1 MFNYYLVYNGKC
13 FILTRNILFV
23 LKKQDKGMP
32 ITVVYIGQ
40 FGTNKT
46 VKQPNYDP
54 AIGIYV
60 EKYDKKMVL
69 ITKKELKAIESV
81 YKK

>member
-32 ITVVYIGQ
+32 ITVIFIGQ
-40 FGTNKT
+40 YGTNPT
-46 VKQPNYDP
+46 VRQPNFDEE
-54 AIGIYV
+54 IGVYV
-60 EKYDKKMVL
+60 KKYGSRIVL
-69 ITKKELKAIESV
+69 ITKKELKTIESM
-81 YKK
+81 YRR